1 MTTTVSIPPGPPGG
15 AGKDPDAAAIRRWL
29 ISYLVREFGVDP
41 KEVDTAAPFDDLG
54 LDSAAAVT
62 LTGDL
67 EDWLGRPLSPEL
79 AYEHPTIEA
88 LAAYLARGA

>member
-1 MTTTVSIPPGPPGG
+1 MTKTDSTLSPPGG
-15 AGKDPDAAAIRRWL
+15 VAENPDAAAIRRWL
-29 ISYLVREFGVDP
+29 VAYLVAELGVDP
-41 KEVDTAAPFDDLG
+41 DDIAPAAPFDDLG

-79 AYEHPTIEA
+79 AYEHPTIDA
-88 LAAYLARGA
+88 LAAYLAET

>member
-1 MTTTVSIPPGPPGG
+1 MTKTDSTPGPPGG
-15 AGKDPDAAAIRRWL
+15 VAKNPDAAAIRRWL
-29 ISYLVREFGVDP
+29 VSYLVAELGVDP
-41 KEVDTAAPFDDLG
+41 DEIEPSAPFDDLG

-79 AYEHPTIEA
+79 AYEHPTIAA
-88 LAAYLARGA
+88 LAAHLAERS